1 MIAPQPWQK
10 VAFPLRGKAKAGMLR
25 PIHLV
30 ILSLL
35 ALVLLGGYG
44 QIRAGMKLGRRSS
57 RAASPAA
64 FFAGMNP
71 TTSLAL
77 AGGMLLA
84 LSLLVD
90 VYGGDWTTAAIS
102 DNLSLG
108 LAGSGGVLVLLSFF
122 TDHRA
127 RKRRGRS

>member
-1 MIAPQPWQK
+1 
-10 VAFPLRGKAKAGMLR
+10 
-25 PIHLV
+25 
-30 ILSLL
+30 
-35 ALVLLGGYG
+35 
-44 QIRAGMKLGRRSS
+44 
-57 RAASPAA
+57 
-64 FFAGMNP
+64 MNP